1 MKYELMCDNADR
13 RRLPR
18 VKPEGLGEE
27 RDDARCRRNRVGLH
41 DVVWGKLN
49 EKLFRAEVT
58 EYTTVEFYVYYSLQ
72 SYII

>member
-41 DVVWGKLN
+41 DVVWKPN
-49 EKLFRAEVT
+49 EKLLRTKLT
-58 EYTTVEFYVYYSLQ
+58 EYTMVEFYVFYSLQ